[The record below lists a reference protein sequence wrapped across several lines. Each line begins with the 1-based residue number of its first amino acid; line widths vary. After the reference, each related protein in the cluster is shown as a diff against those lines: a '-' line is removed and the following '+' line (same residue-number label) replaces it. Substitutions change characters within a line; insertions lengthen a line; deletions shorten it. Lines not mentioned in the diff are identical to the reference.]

1 MRTPVSN
8 DRKATRIQA
17 ISFFRDADKK
27 ALEHLESAADEVNV
41 PAGHTLIAQGHMHN
55 EGMIVEQG
63 TAEVVIDGNVVAE
76 IGEGQIIGELAL
88 LAPGPATATVR
99 AKSDMTLLVIP
110 FNRFDQIMDDNP
122 AMVKAIAQE
131 LAGRLRA
138 AMNVMS

>member
-1 MRTPVSN
+1 MSN

-41 PAGHTLIAQGHMHN
+41 PAGHTLIEQGRMHN
-55 EGMIVEQG
+55 EGMIVEEG
-63 TAEVVIDGNVVAE
+63 TAEVVIDGSVVAE

-88 LAPGPATATVR
+88 LARGPATATVR
-99 AKSDMTLLVIP
+99 AKTDMVLLVIP

-122 AMVKAIAQE
+122 AMVKGIAHD
-131 LAGRLRA
+131 LAARLRA
-138 AMNVMS
+138 MDARLG